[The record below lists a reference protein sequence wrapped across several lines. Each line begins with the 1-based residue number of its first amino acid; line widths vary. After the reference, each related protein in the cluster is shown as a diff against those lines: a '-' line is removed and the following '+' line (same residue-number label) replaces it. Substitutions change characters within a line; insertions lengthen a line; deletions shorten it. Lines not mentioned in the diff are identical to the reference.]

1 MSRSHIGLDEALA
14 NYVARFGHRESD
26 VQRRLRE
33 ETATMTM
40 AGMQITP
47 GQGSLMALLVQVM
60 GARLCVEVGTF
71 TGYSALAVAQA
82 LPEGGQLI
90 CCDVS
95 REWTDVGRRYWA
107 EAGVEEKI
115 DLRIAPALDTLDGLL
130 GEGLESAVD
139 FAFIDADK
147 TNYEGYYERLLKL
160 LRPGGLIAV
169 DNVLW
174 GGSVVDS
181 SDQSDDTRAIRA
193 LNEAIAGDER
203 VDHVLLPVGDGLTLA
218 RKR

>member
-1 MSRSHIGLDEALA
+1 MSSSHIGLSEALA
-14 NYVARFGHRESD
+14 GYVARLGHRESD

-33 ETATMTM
+33 ETAGL
-40 AGMQITP
+40 AEVGMQITP

-82 LPEGGQLI
+82 LPQGGRLI

-115 DLRIAPALDTLDGLL
+115 DLRIAPALETLDALL
-130 GEGLESAVD
+130 GEGLEGTVD

-147 TNYEGYYERLLKL
+147 TSYGGYYERLLKL
-160 LRPGGLIAV
+160 ARPGGLIAV

-174 GGSVVDS
+174 GGSVIDPA
-181 SDQSDDTRAIRA
+181 DQSDNTKAIRA
-193 LNEAIAGDER
+193 LNESIAADER